1 MIKTFRLA
9 VLSVLLITPILLGA
23 QTARLRLGSVLP
35 ANSLWDRSLKEMANG
50 WQQATGGRVRL
61 QVRPSSGDESTLLRR
76 MRMNNP
82 QVAALSPL
90 GLQEIDEAFNVF
102 GVPFF
107 FESEAEAV
115 QVLEDLTPRLRAVL
129 AENNLVLL
137 NWGHGGW
144 VHIFSGTSIATLDD
158 LRGAKLFTSAGDD
171 GAVNWYKQNGFQP
184 VPLALT
190 DVLMGL
196 NTGLIDAY
204 PSSPYSALVFQWY
217 RQTSHMLDVPLAP
230 LFGATVMSQRAWQRI
245 SDADQKAILDV
256 AADTQ
261 QSIFVEVPQQDDEAV
276 REMKS
281 RGLNVAGVSESQ
293 ASALRSEAENLTASW
308 RGSMV
313 PGDIYDAAV
322 EARNRYRSR

>member
-1 MIKTFRLA
+1 
-9 VLSVLLITPILLGA
+9 
-23 QTARLRLGSVLP
+23 
-35 ANSLWDRSLKEMANG
+35 
-50 WQQATGGRVRL
+50 
-61 QVRPSSGDESTLLRR
+61 

-90 GLQEIDEAFNVF
+90 GLQEIDEAFSVF

-129 AENNLVLL
+129 AENGLVLL

-144 VHIFSGTSIATLDD
+144 VHIFSGASISTLDD
-158 LRGAKLFTSAGDD
+158 LRGTKLFTSAGDD
-171 GAVNWYKQNGFQP
+171 GVVNWYKENGFQP

-261 QSIFVEVPQQDDEAV
+261 QSMFIEVPQQDDEAV

-281 RGLNVAGVSESQ
+281 RGLNVAGVNESQ
-293 ASALRSEAENLTASW
+293 AAVFRSEAENLTASW

>member
-1 MIKTFRLA
+1 MIKTFRL
-9 VLSVLLITPILLGA
+9 VFLSVLLISPILLAA
-23 QTARLRLGSVLP
+23 QTVRLRLGSVLP

-50 WQQATGGRVRL
+50 WQQVTEGRVRL
-61 QVRPSSGDESTLLRR
+61 QVRPSSGDEATLLRR

-90 GLQEIDEAFNVF
+90 GLQEIDEAFSVF

-107 FESEAEAV
+107 FESEPEAV
-115 QVLEDLTPRLRAVL
+115 QVLEDLTPRFRAVL
-129 AENNLVLL
+129 AENDLVLL

-144 VHIFSGTSIATLDD
+144 AHIFSDTSITTLDD
-158 LRGAKLFTSAGDD
+158 LRRAKLFTSAGDD
-171 GAVNWYKQNGFQP
+171 GAVNWYKENGFQP

-230 LFGATVMSQRAWQRI
+230 LFGATVISQRAWQRI
-245 SDADQKAILDV
+245 SAAEQTAILEV
-256 AADTQ
+256 AANTQ
-261 QSIFVEVPQQDDEAV
+261 QAIFVEVFEQDAEAV
-276 REMKS
+276 REMQT
-281 RGLNVAGVSESQ
+281 RGLNVTGVDQSQ
-293 ASALRSEAENLTASW
+293 VSAFRSEAENLTASW

-313 PGDIYDAAV
+313 PADIYDAAV
-322 EARNRYRSR
+322 EARNRYRNR